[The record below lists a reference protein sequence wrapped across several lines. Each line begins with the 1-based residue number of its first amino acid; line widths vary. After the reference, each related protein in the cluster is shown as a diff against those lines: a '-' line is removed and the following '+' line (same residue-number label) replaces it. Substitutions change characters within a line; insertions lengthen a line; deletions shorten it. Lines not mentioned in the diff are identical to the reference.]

1 MRNHQ
6 GFTLI
11 EALVAM
17 LIVAV
22 ALGGIATL
30 LVQAIRYERDAAQQ
44 AVAVRLATGLSEQLR
59 ALPRPD
65 RRPLASVAGGDA
77 EAACAN
83 VPSACSAELAATE
96 AIAAWLDEV
105 GERLSPAA
113 SAGVDVVAGPSPGY
127 VITLEWPS
135 LHEARSRLRLRVE
148 T

>member
-1 MRNHQ
+1 MRDHQ

-17 LIVAV
+17 LVAAV

-30 LVQAIRYERDAAQQ
+30 LVQAIRHERDAAQQ
-44 AVAVRLATGLSEQLR
+44 AIAVRLAAGLSEQLR

-65 RRPLASVAGGDA
+65 RRPLASVASADA
-77 EAACAN
+77 GTACADA
-83 VPSACSAELAATE
+83 PSACPAELAATE

-105 GERLSPAA
+105 GKRLSPAA
-113 SAGVDVVAGPSPGY
+113 SAAVDVVAGPSPAY